1 MSAIIDVKTVL
12 ASVPL
17 DPSRGGSGA
26 VAVQVLHV
34 TIVDDAG
41 HSGTGFTYSLAGGL
55 EAAVTYIEASMKRD
69 VLGSHVDFWPRT
81 WESIRRKAHRLGSGI
96 TLAAL
101 SAIDIAV
108 WDLKSR
114 RADRP
119 LYRFLGAHRESV
131 PIYGGGL
138 GTSEMTPGDYA
149 DAKRTYVDDGFM
161 AVKVRVG
168 RSSHIDDLR
177 RVEAV
182 RDAVGN
188 GVHIMVDCNENYD
201 LPTAL
206 WMGRRLEEL
215 GVFWLEEPLRSD
227 DRRAHA
233 ILAQQ
238 LRIAV
243 AVGEHL
249 HGRLEFASYINAG
262 AASVVQPDAPVMGGI
277 TEWLHV
283 ASYAEAA
290 GATIS
295 PHFLPELHVHLA
307 LAVPHCQ
314 YIEHFPLIDD
324 LLLESVR
331 IVDGVAYP
339 PTRPG
344 HGLLWDEDALDDLR
358 VA

>member
-1 MSAIIDVKTVL
+1 MSVISDVKTVL

-55 EAAVTYIEASMKRD
+55 DAAVTYIEASMKRD
-69 VLGSHVDFWPRT
+69 VLGSQVDFWPRT
-81 WESIRRKAHRLGSGI
+81 WESIRHKAHRLGSGI
-96 TLAAL
+96 ALAAL

-114 RADRP
+114 RADRA
-119 LYRFLGAHRESV
+119 LFRFLGAHRESV

-138 GTSEMTPGDYA
+138 GTSEMTPEDYA
-149 DAKRTYVDDGFM
+149 DAKRTYVDNGFM

-168 RSSHIDDLR
+168 RSSH
-177 RVEAV
+177 
-182 RDAVGN
+182 
-188 GVHIMVDCNENYD
+188 
-201 LPTAL
+201 T
-206 WMGRRLEEL
+206 
-215 GVFWLEEPLRSD
+215 
-227 DRRAHA
+227 

-238 LRIAV
+238 LGIAV

-249 HGRLEFASYINAG
+249 HGRLEFASYLSVG
-262 AASVVQPDAPVMGGI
+262 AASVVQPDAPLMGGI

-283 ASYAEAA
+283 AAFAEAA

-339 PTRPG
+339 PARPG
-344 HGLLWDEDALDDLR
+344 HGLLWDVDALDDLR